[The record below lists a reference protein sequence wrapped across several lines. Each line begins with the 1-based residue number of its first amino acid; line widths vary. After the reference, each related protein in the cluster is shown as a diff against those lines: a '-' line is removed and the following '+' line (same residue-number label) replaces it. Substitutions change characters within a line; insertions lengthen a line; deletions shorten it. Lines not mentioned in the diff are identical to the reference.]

1 MNINGKNVTHEDLL
15 NSIDEA
21 VYEINDT
28 LYKVLIGEY
37 NKTGWVDVIK
47 GNPYKIRKELTNLIE
62 YFEKFEQYERCGKLK
77 KIKEKYYGLSQKV
90 GND

>member
-1 MNINGKNVTHEDLL
+1 MNVNGKNLTHDDLL
-15 NSIDEA
+15 NTIDDA
-21 VYEINDT
+21 VYEINDL
-28 LYKVLIGEY
+28 LYKTLLDEY
-37 NKTGWVDVIK
+37 NTTGYVDTIK

-77 KIKEKYYGLSQKV
+77 EIKEKYYGLSQKV